1 MLHLYIYYKMTTAYL
16 PPLSWWHQWLS
27 EGMPQ
32 LDLNVPYGKRMGINR
47 CDIDSP
53 NGKLQLTVPIAKP
66 DINMTDKRLAIKDI
80 QISEHGDWRHKHWH
94 ALQSSYYNSPFFE
107 YYQDDF
113 RSIYEQQHDGI
124 ADFNQ
129 ALIDLCAE
137 LMGINPSAE
146 AILKND
152 STQRQFGKPYYQ
164 VFAYKHGFLSDLS
177 IFDLLMNMGPES
189 LLYL

>member
-1 MLHLYIYYKMTTAYL
+1 MTTAYL

-66 DINMTDKRLAIKDI
+66 DINMTDKRLTIKDI

-152 STQRQFGKPYYQ
+152 STQRQVGKPYYQ